1 MLAKETL
8 KPAGRFKIEIISKEG
23 VVKHTE
29 EFDNGVTT
37 VGKNLML
44 DVMFHGT
51 TAVGTWYIGFID
63 SSGYTAVA
71 AADTMSSKAWNE
83 FYTYDEST
91 RQAWVEGAASSSSI
105 TSSSVSTFTIAGNG
119 TLRGIFVCSVS
130 TKNDTTGTLWS
141 TALFAA
147 ATAVADDDQI
157 KITYTVNLT

>member
-1 MLAKETL
+1 MLALEAL
-8 KPAGRFKIEIISKEG
+8 KPAGRFKIEIISKDG

-37 VGKNLML
+37 LGKNLML

-51 TAVGTWYIGFID
+51 TAVGTWYIGLID

-71 AADTMSSKAWNE
+71 AADTMTSKAWNE
-83 FYTYDEST
+83 FTTFDGTPT
-91 RQAWVEGAASSSSI
+91 RPAWTEGAASAGSI
-105 TSSSVSTFTIAGNG
+105 TSSSVSTFTIAGSG
-119 TLRGIFVCSVS
+119 TLRGIFVVS
-130 TKNDTTGTLWS
+130 ADSGTSCTLWS